1 MAKMTEDSELNKI
14 ERQKRKQLKNAKRI
28 VVKVGTSTLTYP
40 ETGKLNLERIDKF
53 AFELADLVGQ
63 DKEIIFVTSAAI
75 AAGLGQFGLS
85 KRSEH
90 VEKNQAFAAIG
101 QGMLMHIYEKI
112 FSEYGQ
118 KIAQILLTKDANTVE
133 HQRQN
138 ARAVLLELI
147 AMKVIPIINEND
159 AVVVDEIQIGDND
172 TLSAMVA
179 KIVDADLLILLTD
192 IDGVYTGNPRTNPN
206 AKILNEINEINSDVE
221 HMAGGAGT
229 SLGTGGMITKIRAAK
244 EMLDARIPMV
254 LAPGKE
260 SNIIHRILD
269 GEEIGTLFEKR

>member
-1 MAKMTEDSELNKI
+1 MI
-14 ERQKRKQLKNAKRI
+14 EIENRKKLHDVKRI
-28 VVKVGTSTLTYP
+28 VVKIGTSTLTHP
-40 ETGKLNLERIDKF
+40 GTGKLNLWRIDRI
-53 AFELADLVGQ
+53 ARELSDLMNQ
-63 DKEIIFVTSAAI
+63 DREIVFVTSAAI

-85 KRSEH
+85 KRDSR

-118 KIAQILLTKDANTVE
+118 KIAQILLTKDTATVQ
-133 HQRQN
+133 HQYQN

-192 IDGVYTGNPRTNPN
+192 IDGVYTGNPKTDPD
-206 AKILNEINEINSDVE
+206 AKILHEISEITPEVE
-221 HMAGGAGT
+221 KMAGGAG
-229 SLGTGGMITKIRAAK
+229 SRLGTGGMLTKIQAAK
-244 EMLDARIPMV
+244 IATSQKIPMII
-254 LAPGKE
+254 APG
-260 SNIIHRILD
+260 SRDDVIRDILS
-269 GEEIGTLFEKR
+269 GEEIGTLFSI